1 MYQNTFKSINIK
13 ILIMPSNG
21 LQKYVDEQANV
32 ADYHND
38 LRYLQAYNRGVAAA
52 LAAAELQATYAFPGP
67 TRMPDGFA
75 RMRGGGSDGYSVGP
89 GSVDN
94 AEYASLVTGG
104 MDGGLM
110 AGGRKKINRLKKAKQ
125 WLSFTDEALGVGEKH
140 ASAAKEIAGAGLEGG
155 KKKKINRVKKAKK
168 WLGFVDS
175 ALGVGEKHAA
185 AVQDIAGPMMM
196 AAGVSGGKVNRVK
209 KAKKWL
215 NFVDDALS
223 TGEKHASA
231 AKSIAGGK
239 VNRVKKA
246 KKWLNFVDDALSTG
260 EKHASAAKSIAGAGK
275 PPKGPGPVAGPARK
289 PSAWIAHVK
298 SYAAEHGIPYKEA
311 MSQAKASYKK

>member
-1 MYQNTFKSINIK
+1 
-13 ILIMPSNG
+13 
-21 LQKYVDEQANV
+21 
-32 ADYHND
+32 
-38 LRYLQAYNRGVAAA
+38 
-52 LAAAELQATYAFPGP
+52 
-67 TRMPDGFA
+67 
-75 RMRGGGSDGYSVGP
+75 MRGGGSDGYSVGP

-110 AGGRKKINRLKKAKQ
+110 SGGKKKINHLKKAKK
-125 WLSFTDEALGVGEKH
+125 WLAFTDDALGVGEKH
-140 ASAAKEIAGAGLEGG
+140 ASTVKEIAGGMCGG

-175 ALGVGEKHAA
+175 ALGVGEKHAST
-185 AVQDIAGPMMM
+185 VKDIAGPMMM
-196 AAGVSGGKVNRVK
+196 AAGLEGGKKKKINRAK

-223 TGEKHASA
+223 TGEKHAST
-231 AKSIAGGK
+231 
-239 VNRVKKA
+239 V
-246 KKWLNFVDDALSTG
+246 
-260 EKHASAAKSIAGAGK
+260 KSIAGAGK

-298 SYAAEHGIPYKEA
+298 SYAAEHGMPYKEA
-311 MSQAKASYKK
+311 MSKAKATYKK

>member
-1 MYQNTFKSINIK
+1 
-13 ILIMPSNG
+13 MPSNG
-21 LQKYVDEQANV
+21 LQKYVDEQAAV
-32 ADYHND
+32 SDYHSD
-38 LRYLQAYNRGVAAA
+38 LRYLQAYNKGVAAA
-52 LAAAELQATYAFPGP
+52 LAASELRATYAFPGP

-110 AGGRKKINRLKKAKQ
+110 SGGRKKKINHLKKAKK
-125 WLSFTDEALGVGEKH
+125 WLAFTDEALGVGEKH
-140 ASAAKEIAGAGLEGG
+140 ASTAKEIAGAGLEGG

-175 ALGVGEKHAA
+175 ALSTGEKHAST
-185 AVQDIAGPMMM
+185 VKDIAGPMMM
-196 AAGVSGGKVNRVK
+196 AAGISGGKVNRVK

-223 TGEKHASA
+223 TGEKHAST
-231 AKSIAGGK
+231 
-239 VNRVKKA
+239 V
-246 KKWLNFVDDALSTG
+246 
-260 EKHASAAKSIAGAGK
+260 KSIAGAGK

-298 SYAAEHGIPYKEA
+298 AYAAEHGMPYKEA
-311 MSQAKASYKK
+311 MSQAKATYKK